1 MQILEPV
8 LIEMSTFISA
18 TGGAGAAIEMD
29 FDFGNLEG
37 ALLERVEYRA
47 GASLLSGLSGATLYA
62 LDFDGTAPAAANEAA
77 FNIDRNKFAYSA
89 VDVSLITTGG
99 HAGVSPTVELQTLKL
114 VIARN
119 ISFHVFVVG
128 ASSNGG
134 VAAVYFR
141 RVLFTQGELGGIIAF
156 RR

>member
-1 MQILEPV
+1 MRILDPV
-8 LIEMSTFISA
+8 LIETSAFVDA
-18 TGGAGAAIEMD
+18 TGGVGDAAEMD

-47 GASLLSGLSGATLYA
+47 GASLLSALAGAILFA
-62 LDFDGTAPAAANEAA
+62 LNFDGTLPGFANEAA
-77 FNIDRNKFAYSA
+77 FNINRNNFGYYSN
-89 VDVSLITTGG
+89 DVSLVTTGM
-99 HAGVSPTVELQTLKL
+99 AAVQSPTVDLKSLNL

-119 ISFHVFVVG
+119 ISLQVLAVG
-128 ASSNGG
+128 ASTLGC

-141 RVLFTQGELGGIIAF
+141 RVLFTQDEVGGIVAF

>member
-1 MQILEPV
+1 MRIIEPV

-18 TGGAGAAIEMD
+18 TGGAGAAVEMD

-47 GASLLSGLSGATLYA
+47 GASLMSGLAGSSLYA
-62 LDFDGTAPAAANEAA
+62 LDFDGTAVAAASEAA
-77 FNIDRNKFAYSA
+77 FNIDRSKFAYA
-89 VDVSLITTGG
+89 GNDVSGTAT
-99 HAGVSPTVELQTLKL
+99 AGLQQQTVDLKSLNL

-128 ASSNGG
+128 ASTLGG

-141 RVLFTQGELGGIIAF
+141 RTLFTQDEVGGLVAF

>member
-1 MQILEPV
+1 MQTLEPV

-18 TGGAGAAIEMD
+18 TGGAGAAVEMD

-47 GASLLSGLSGATLYA
+47 GASLMSALGGAALYA
-62 LDFDGTAPAAANEAA
+62 LDFDGTAAAAASEAA
-77 FNIDRNKFAYSA
+77 FNIDRNKFGYAGN
-89 VDVSLITTGG
+89 DVSGTAT
-99 HAGVSPTVELQTLKL
+99 AGLQQQTVDLSGLKL
-114 VIARN
+114 VVARN

-128 ASSNGG
+128 ASTLGG

-141 RVLFTQGELGGIIAF
+141 RVLFSQAEIGGLVAF